1 MSRQLVVIGASG
13 FGRETLDV
21 LDAVNAAGLE
31 PAFELVGVV
40 DDGPSAENLSRL
52 GRRSVQYLGV
62 LERWLAGAVGD
73 YETTPEYIV
82 GIGAPSV
89 RAGIAE
95 RFDAGGMRAATLIHP
110 SARLGSGVSVAEG
123 AVICAG
129 ALISTEVVLGR
140 HCHIN
145 PGAVIGH
152 DTRLG
157 DFVSVNPNATVSGA
171 CCVKDRTLVGAGSVV
186 LEELTVGC
194 DAIIGAA
201 ACVTRDVPDRSLV
214 KGVPGRW

>member
-1 MSRQLVVIGASG
+1 MSRQLVVVGASG

-21 LDAVNAAGLE
+21 LDAVNAAAVE
-31 PAFELVGVV
+31 PVFELMGVV

-52 GRRSVQYLGV
+52 GRRRIPYLGV
-62 LERWLAGAVGD
+62 LERWLARAAED
-73 YETTPEYIV
+73 HQTLPEYVV

-95 RFDAGGMRAATLIHP
+95 RFDAAGLRAATLIHP
-110 SARLGSGVSVAEG
+110 SARLGSGVSVAGG
-123 AVICAG
+123 AVICTG

-171 CCVKDRTLVGAGSVV
+171 CHVKDRTLVGAGAVV
-186 LEELTVGC
+186 LERLTVGS
-194 DAIIGAA
+194 DATIGAA